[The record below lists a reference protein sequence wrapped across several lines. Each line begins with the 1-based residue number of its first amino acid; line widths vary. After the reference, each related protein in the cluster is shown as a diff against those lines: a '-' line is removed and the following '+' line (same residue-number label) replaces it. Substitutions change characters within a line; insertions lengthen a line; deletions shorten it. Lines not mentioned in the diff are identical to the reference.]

1 MLKAILF
8 DLDGT
13 LLPMDQDVFTSE
25 YFKTLAKA
33 MAKYGYDPKSL
44 TDTVWKGTVAMLK
57 NDGSTTNA
65 EKFWRAFASALG
77 EKAVKDEPLFDMF
90 YENEFDGIK
99 KICGFDNNAAAAV
112 AAAKAKGV
120 PVVLA
125 SNPIFPATAQKKR
138 AEWAGVDPSSFDF
151 VTAYDNSRYCKPN
164 VGFYSDIANA
174 LGCRTDECIMIG
186 NDVSEDMVAEK
197 TGMRT
202 FLVTDGLINKQNV
215 DISGYMHGTRAE
227 LVKWLDKL

>member
-1 MLKAILF
+1 MVKAILF

-13 LLPMDQDVFTSE
+13 LLPMDQDEFTSE
-25 YFKTLAKA
+25 YFKALAKA

-65 EKFWRAFASALG
+65 ERFWQTFAMALG
-77 EKAVKDEPLFDMF
+77 DNAAKDEPLFDRF

-99 KICGFDNNAAAAV
+99 KICGFDGSAAEAV

-120 PVVLA
+120 YVVLA
-125 SNPIFPATAQKKR
+125 SNPIFPATAQIKR

-164 VGFYSDIANA
+164 VGFYSDIASA

-215 DISGYMHGTRAE
+215 DISRYMRGTRAE
-227 LVKWLDKL
+227 LVQWLNKL